1 MFRETLEAGL
11 GVVLAFLSEK
21 VTLPPLVDDIE
32 ALVAVRAISFAL
44 DRGFSS
50 IILEE
55 DLETIIKA
63 LQNNEESFASY
74 GHLLSS
80 AKSSIDAFS
89 DISYSHICRFR
100 NSITYNLAR
109 HAKYVSALYVWMKD
123 VSPHLY
129 IVLMTDY
136 G

>member
-44 DRGFSS
+44 DHGFSS
-50 IILEE
+50 IILGE
-55 DLETIIKA
+55 DLETSIKA
-63 LQNNEESFASY
+63 LRNNKESFASY

-89 DISYSHICRFR
+89 DISYSHICRLR

-109 HAKYVSALYVWMKD
+109 HAKHVSALYVWMKD

>member
-21 VTLPPLVDDIE
+21 VTLPPLVDDNE

-44 DRGFSS
+44 DHGFSS
-50 IILEE
+50 IILGE
-55 DLETIIKA
+55 DLETSIKA
-63 LQNNEESFASY
+63 LRNNKESFASY

-89 DISYSHICRFR
+89 DISYSHIRR
-100 NSITYNLAR
+100 LGNSIAYNHAR
-109 HAKYVSALYVWMKD
+109 HVSGLYVWMKD

>member
-21 VTLPPLVDDIE
+21 VTLPPLVDDNE

-44 DRGFSS
+44 DLGFSS

-63 LQNNEESFASY
+63 LQNNKESFASY
-74 GHLLSS
+74 GHLISFV
-80 AKSSIDAFS
+80 KSSIDAFS
-89 DISYSHICRFR
+89 DTSYSHIRR
-100 NSITYNLAR
+100 LGNSIAYYLAR
-109 HAKYVSALYVWMKD
+109 HARHVSGLYV
-123 VSPHLY
+123 
-129 IVLMTDY
+129 
-136 G
+136 

>member
-1 MFRETLEAGL
+1 MFRETLEASL

-44 DRGFSS
+44 DLGFSS

-55 DLETIIKA
+55 DLETIIIA

-89 DISYSHICRFR
+89 GISYSHIRR
-100 NSITYNLAR
+100 LGNSIAYNLAR
-109 HAKYVSALYVWMKD
+109 HSRHVSSLYV
-123 VSPHLY
+123 
-129 IVLMTDY
+129 
-136 G
+136 

>member
-1 MFRETLEAGL
+1 M
-11 GVVLAFLSEK
+11 VLAFLSEK

-32 ALVAVRAISFAL
+32 ALVAIKAISFAL
-44 DRGFSS
+44 DLGFSS

-63 LQNNEESFASY
+63 LRNNEESFASY

-80 AKSSIDAFS
+80 TKSSIDAFN
-89 DISYSHICRFR
+89 DISYSHICRLG

-109 HAKYVSALYVWMKD
+109 HVRHASGLYVWMKD
-123 VSPHLY
+123 VSSHLY